1 MKSRKG
7 EYYIAC
13 YNHGEMYLR
22 TKTGYILDYGE
33 NQYGMCRGEDGLYRI
48 TDLQTGAMLNIPVP
62 GNYSIAQTYIQL
74 KRIVKE
80 SGGRLDAWRKRQEF
94 REAAR
99 KIRAAHEAE
108 ERWNAMSEEEKK
120 ESTRACIAAAKIVGE
135 ALLQKMREE
144 YKP

>member
-7 EYYIAC
+7 EYYIVC
-13 YNHGEMYLR
+13 RENGEMYLR
-22 TKTGYILDYGE
+22 KKTGYILDDGK

-48 TDLQTGAMLNIPVP
+48 TDLETGALLHIPVP

-80 SGGRLDAWRKRQEF
+80 SGGRLDAWRRNRAL

-99 KIRAAHEAE
+99 KIRAAHEAD
-108 ERWNAMSEEEKK
+108 ERWNAMSEEERK
-120 ESTRACIAAAKIVGE
+120 EHTRACIAAVRE
-135 ALLQKMREE
+135 ASEELFRRMREGR
-144 YKP
+144 

>member
-13 YNHGEMYLR
+13 YNNGEMCLR
-22 TKTGYILDYGE
+22 KKTGYILDDGK

-48 TDLQTGAMLNIPVP
+48 TDLETGALLHIPVP

-80 SGGRLDAWRKRQEF
+80 SGGRLDAWRRNRAL

-99 KIRAAHEAE
+99 KIRAAHEAD
-108 ERWNAMSEEEKK
+108 ERWNAMREEERK
-120 ESTRACIAAAKIVGE
+120 EHTRACIAAVRE
-135 ALLQKMREE
+135 ASEELFRRMREGR
-144 YKP
+144 